1 MGFAARSLLLLSV
14 LYSLVFAV
22 ADFALLDRQAP
33 VWAGV
38 LFVAVFVGAQY
49 RLSPWMRLR
58 ALNREAAAQGQQAAY
73 PLPEGARA
81 RRTGFPVEF
90 LVSAAPLVCGLLLLA
105 WAWIGRDLRHIG
117 VEPPQQFVPW
127 LLIALGVT
135 WGARIG
141 FRYYGDFEPGQV
153 KDLIADAH
161 VSQMRPHAIEIEGE
175 IVGHGVPGASW
186 SPDLVL
192 KDDTGLMFLYYRS
205 SIPLGRLVFAMRSAD
220 RLIGE
225 HVKVHGWYRRGLQP
239 YIELSR
245 IEALVPK
252 PAAGSGP
259 VTLFGKAG
267 QKPRLDYEWLVERS
281 YSRSIQLI
289 FSAAFSAAGIVLL
302 LGIY

>member
-14 LYSLVFAV
+14 LYGLGFAV
-22 ADFALLDRQAP
+22 GDFALLHWQAP

-38 LFVAVFVGAQY
+38 LFVAVLVGAQY

-58 ALNREAAAQGQQAAY
+58 ALSREAAAHGQAADY
-73 PLPEGARA
+73 PLPVDAGV

-90 LVSAAPLVCGLLLLA
+90 LVSAAPLVCGLLLFT
-105 WAWIGRDLRHIG
+105 WTWIGRDLRNMGI
-117 VEPPQQFVPW
+117 EPPQQFVPW

-141 FRYYGDFEPGQV
+141 FRYYGDFAPGRV
-153 KDLIADAH
+153 KDLIEDQS
-161 VSQMRPHAIEIEGE
+161 VSQMHPRAVEIEGE
-175 IVGHGVPGASW
+175 IVGQGMPGASW
-186 SPDLVL
+186 SPDLAL

-205 SIPLGRLVFAMRSAD
+205 SIPLGRLIFAMRSAN

-225 HVKVHGWYRRGLQP
+225 HVKVQGWYRRGIQP
-239 YIELSR
+239 YIEISN

-259 VTLFGKAG
+259 VTLFGKPG
-267 QKPRLDYEWLVERS
+267 QRPRIDYEWLVERS

-289 FSAAFSAAGIVLL
+289 FSAACSAAGIVLL